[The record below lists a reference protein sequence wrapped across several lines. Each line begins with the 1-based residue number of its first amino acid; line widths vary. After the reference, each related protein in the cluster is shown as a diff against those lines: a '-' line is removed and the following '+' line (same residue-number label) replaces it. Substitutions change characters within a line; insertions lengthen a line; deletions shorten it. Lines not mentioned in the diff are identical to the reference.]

1 MSLAE
6 LLTKTC
12 VVIWFTLQSVHSEG
26 ELLFEESDSL
36 GGESRTVEPS
46 HKQNEESTS
55 RSGGGFMDEYSD
67 ALQHELQRTS
77 LGKSFASSSEEKDEP
92 AKVFVILIHLIGF
105 TSLDSLT
112 GYHINEE
119 LCMFGHNEIEYMYTN

>member
-1 MSLAE
+1 MFFAE
-6 LLTKTC
+6 LLTTTC

-26 ELLFEESDSL
+26 ELLFEESDPL
-36 GGESRTVEPS
+36 GGKSRTVEPS

-112 GYHINEE
+112 GFQINQDS
-119 LCMFGHNEIEYMYTN
+119 CMFGHNEIEYM

>member
-1 MSLAE
+1 MFLAE

-12 VVIWFTLQSVHSEG
+12 VVIWFTLRSVHSEE
-26 ELLFEESDSL
+26 ELLLEESDPL
-36 GGESRTVEPS
+36 GGKSRTVEPS

-55 RSGGGFMDEYSD
+55 RSDGGFMDEYSD

-77 LGKSFASSSEEKDEP
+77 LGKSFASSEEKDEP

-112 GYHINEE
+112 GYQINQY
-119 LCMFGHNEIEYMYTN
+119 LCMFGHNEIEYMYTS